1 MNKKEILDKLEEDE
15 HYYGKFGQ
23 QYLSNSNIG
32 TLLNNPEDL
41 YKPTNKTSAM
51 LIGGYFHTIIL
62 EPDKVK
68 NFKIIESSTRNTKK
82 YKEISGGELCL
93 LQEEA
98 DKINLMTDKLLS
110 NKFIESLIR
119 GSNILYEIPE
129 IGKINDLDWKAK
141 ADIINYD
148 EHLVID
154 LKTTND
160 IDSFRY
166 SAKRYNY
173 DSQAYIYQKLFGFNM
188 VFIVMDKNNHK
199 IKICDCSPQ
208 FLERGSDK
216 VNKAS
221 EIFDL
226 WYKTPNFDSQ
236 QFFLNETL

>member
-173 DSQAYIYQKLFGFNM
+173 DSQAYIYQKLFGFDM

>member
-129 IGKINDLDWKAK
+129 IGKINNLDWKAK

-173 DSQAYIYQKLFGFNM
+173 DSQAYIYQKLFGFDM
-188 VFIVMDKNNHK
+188 VFIVMDKNNFK

>member
-23 QYLSNSNIG
+23 QYLSNSNIN
-32 TLLNNPEDL
+32 TLLDNPEDL

-98 DKINLMTDKLLS
+98 DRINLMTDKLLS

-148 EHLVID
+148 ENLVID

-160 IDSFRY
+160 IDNFRY

-173 DSQAYIYQKLFGFNM
+173 DSQAYIYQKLFKFDM

-199 IKICDCSPQ
+199 IKVCDCSPQ
-208 FLERGSDK
+208 FLERGSEK

-221 EIFDL
+221 EIFNL
-226 WYKTPNFDSQ
+226 WHKTPNFDSQ

>member
-32 TLLNNPEDL
+32 TLLNKPEDL

-141 ADIINYD
+141 ADIINHD

-173 DSQAYIYQKLFGFNM
+173 DSQAYIYQKLFGFDM

-208 FLERGSDK
+208 FLERGSEK

>member
-62 EPDKVK
+62 EPDKIK

-129 IGKINDLDWKAK
+129 IGEINNLDWKAK

-173 DSQAYIYQKLFGFNM
+173 DSQAYIYQKLFGFDM

>member
-129 IGKINDLDWKAK
+129 IGKINNLDWKAK

-173 DSQAYIYQKLFGFNM
+173 DSQAYIYQKLFGFDM